1 MSQRPCLDGGEL
13 GEGNGAMIPMTSN
26 FEFPRRGLRPAKPG
40 ASGKPDH
47 RSAPADF
54 CSARGGTQQVR
65 SVNPGE
71 SLFLQGDTVRWIWV
85 LREGWAFR
93 YQTLEDGRRQIVDF
107 VLPGDILGVGA
118 SAPMPYGVEALT
130 PCTWITMSRE
140 SFAAKLTQE
149 PALSATLVDMLAA
162 GQVRAF
168 EQMTSVGRRTARE
181 RVARLL
187 IDLARRA
194 RTSAAGGA
202 RLEVTMPLMLSHIGD
217 ALGLATETVCRCLGE
232 LKRAGILVFSAGR
245 LEILDLDGL
254 SDLAGAAVESVEG
267 RGRLVA

>member
-1 MSQRPCLDGGEL
+1 
-13 GEGNGAMIPMTSN
+13 MIPMTSN
-26 FEFPRRGLRPAKPG
+26 IEFSRRGLRPANLG
-40 ASGKPDH
+40 ALGKAAGSRD
-47 RSAPADF
+47 RADF
-54 CSARGGTQQVR
+54 CAPSAGGQQVR
-65 SVNPGE
+65 SLKAGE
-71 SLFLQGDTVRWIWV
+71 SLFLQGDTVRWTWE

-107 VLPGDILGVGA
+107 VLPGDILGIGA

-130 PCTWITMSRE
+130 SCTWMTMSRE
-140 SFAAKLTQE
+140 NFVAKLMQE
-149 PALSATLVDMLAA
+149 PALSVKLVDMLSA
-162 GQVRAF
+162 GQIRAF

-187 IDLARRA
+187 IDLAQRA
-194 RTSAAGGA
+194 RMSASDAA
-202 RLEVTMPLMLSHIGD
+202 RFEVTLPLMLSHIGD

-254 SDLAGAAVESVEG
+254 SELAGATVEASG
-267 RGRLVA
+267 RRLVA

>member
-1 MSQRPCLDGGEL
+1 
-13 GEGNGAMIPMTSN
+13 MIPMTSN
-26 FEFPRRGLRPAKPG
+26 IEFPRRGLRPAKP
-40 ASGKPDH
+40 
-47 RSAPADF
+47 ADF
-54 CSARGGTQQVR
+54 CAANAGAQQVR
-65 SVNPGE
+65 GLKAGE

-187 IDLARRA
+187 IDLARRT
-194 RTSAAGGA
+194 RTSAGGA
-202 RLEVTMPLMLSHIGD
+202 RFEVTMPLMLSHIGD

-254 SDLAGAAVESVEG
+254 SDLADAAVEAVDG

>member
-1 MSQRPCLDGGEL
+1 
-13 GEGNGAMIPMTSN
+13 MIPMTSN
-26 FEFPRRGLRPAKPG
+26 VEFSRRGFRPMQLKS
-40 ASGKPDH
+40 SGKPETP
-47 RSAPADF
+47 RQSEDF
-54 CSARGGTQQVR
+54 GAAGVGSQQVR
-65 SVNPGE
+65 NLKLGE
-71 SLFLQGDTVRWIWV
+71 SLFLQGDTVRWIWM

-107 VLPGDILGVGA
+107 VLPGDILGIGA
-118 SAPMPYGVEALT
+118 SGPMSYGVEALT
-130 PCTWITMSRE
+130 PCTWTTMSRE
-140 SFAAKLTQE
+140 GFVAKLMQE
-149 PALSATLVDMLAA
+149 PALSVKLVDMLSA

-194 RTSAAGGA
+194 RMSASGA
-202 RLEVTMPLMLSHIGD
+202 ARFEVTMPLMLSHIGD

-245 LEILDLDGL
+245 LEIRDLDGL
-254 SDLAGAAVESVEG
+254 SELAGATVEDSD
-267 RGRLVA
+267 RLPA